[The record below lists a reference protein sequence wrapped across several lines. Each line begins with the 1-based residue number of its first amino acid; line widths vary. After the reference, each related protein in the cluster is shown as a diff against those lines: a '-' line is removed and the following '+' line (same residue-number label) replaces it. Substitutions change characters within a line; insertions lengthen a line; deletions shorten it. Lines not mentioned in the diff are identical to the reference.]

1 MHRVGAPPAL
11 MFRKSLE
18 HVGHGDPVSDLFR
31 DPVSDFTQ
39 LACSLA
45 LQEHPIAI
53 AVFVMLFIH
62 QRCRVVGRVQTVR
75 ADVGRVVVTTHRF
88 FTSTRSQ
95 RKAGSNCETI
105 VVA

>member
-1 MHRVGAPPAL
+1 MHRIGAPPAL

-31 DPVSDFTQ
+31 DPVSDFTL
-39 LACSLA
+39 LARSLA

-53 AVFVMLFIH
+53 AVFVMLFI

-95 RKAGSNCETI
+95 RKAGSHCETI